1 MTGFS
6 GAIFDLD
13 GTLLDSMGVWEEID
27 AAFLNRRGFEVPAD
41 YLQAVAPLGFRAAA
55 DYTIRRFGL
64 RESAEALIEEW
75 DTLAVEAYQVRVPL
89 KSGAR
94 QYLLSL
100 KERGVRLAVAT
111 ASREA
116 YYVPA
121 LKTTAF
127 MSGLTP
133 LPPFPRWSGG
143 RGIPTFIGAQRR
155 KSESLRR
162 IARCSRTFS
171 RGSAAR
177 RREAFIPWRFTI
189 PIPPPTGP
197 CWNRKQTGISKTS
210 MSCSRR
216 IRSRPHQ
223 KRIVKIHPPTTNQ
236 RPA

>member
-121 LKTTAF
+121 LKNNGIYEWFDAF
-127 MSGLTP
+127 TSLSEVERGKGYP
-133 LPPFPRWSGG
+133 DVYWRAAEKIGVPPSDCAVFEDILAGVRGAKAGG
-143 RGIPTFIGAQRR
+143 FYTVAVYD
-155 KSESLRR
+155 SH
-162 IARCSRTFS
+162 
-171 RGSAAR
+171 SAADR
-177 RREAFIPWRFTI
+177 PMLEQEADRYIEGFHELLKADPE
-189 PIPPPTGP
+189 PAA
-197 CWNRKQTGISKTS
+197 SKKD
-210 MSCSRR
+210 R
-216 IRSRPHQ
+216 
-223 KRIVKIHPPTTNQ
+223 
-236 RPA
+236 